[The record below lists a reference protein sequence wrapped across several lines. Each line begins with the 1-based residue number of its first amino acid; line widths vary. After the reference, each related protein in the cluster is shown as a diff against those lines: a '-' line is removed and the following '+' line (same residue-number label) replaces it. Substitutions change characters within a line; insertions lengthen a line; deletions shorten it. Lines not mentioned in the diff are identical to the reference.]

1 MYVVPARAAGLAA
14 AVALI
19 AACLLPAA
27 PASAQTGSELL
38 LKPFPKE
45 LRYDNQTD
53 LSFAENAHAKQLPAS
68 DFQLSTYETEG
79 RVRLNPGDV
88 ASPRIGYALKYLDLD
103 TNVPGLPERLVD
115 MSVGFATPVAKFDPW
130 VIAVQGS
137 FGYAGDSFF
146 GDGNAYYWR
155 GSLVGINQISDTDAL
170 IVGIDFDRNR
180 TYKPDVPLP
189 GFAYVKRIQ
198 SNLLLTAGVPVTSV
212 EWEPIEHLR
221 VELSYLLVDNFSARV
236 GYEVAKGAEVYGSVG
251 QRSEGFFLDGLGAG
265 DSRLLFQQKRAEVGI
280 AYRLKDAGVG
290 DRDVEVN
297 GAIGYAWDGE
307 FSTGFDQSNS
317 RLLADISDSPYV
329 RFGVQLRF

>member
-1 MYVVPARAAGLAA
+1 MQNHVTRIPAVTAALVFAA
-14 AVALI
+14 AALFH
-19 AACLLPAA
+19 AP

-53 LSFAENAHAKQLPAS
+53 MSFAENAHSKQDPS
-68 DFQLSTYETEG
+68 TDFQLSTYETAG
-79 RVRLNPGDV
+79 RIRLNPGDV
-88 ASPRIGYALKYLDLD
+88 ASPRFGYALKYLDLD
-103 TNVPGLPERLVD
+103 SNIRGLPDRLVD
-115 MSVGFATPVAKFDPW
+115 MSVGVATPVAKIDPW
-130 VIAVQGS
+130 VIAVQAS
-137 FGYAGDSFF
+137 VGYAGDSFF

-155 GSLVGINQISDTDAL
+155 GSIVGVNQLSETDAL
-170 IVGIDFDRNR
+170 IIGIDYDRNR

-189 GFAYVKRIQ
+189 GFAYIRRIQ
-198 SNLLLTAGVPVTSV
+198 SNLLLTAGVPVTSI
-212 EWEPIEHLR
+212 EWEPVEHLR
-221 VELSYLLVDNFSARV
+221 VELSYLLLDNYHARV
-236 GYEVAKGAEVYGSVG
+236 GYEVAKGLEVYGSIG

-265 DSRLLFQQKRAEVGI
+265 DSRLLFQQKRAEVGV

-290 DRDVEVN
+290 ERDIEFD

-307 FSTGFDQSNS
+307 FSTGFDQANS